1 MGRKPSDCKL
11 TPFEL
16 EIMEALWRTGPA
28 TVKVVREELASK
40 RRLAYTTVQ
49 TMLNIL
55 HRKRKVKRKMR
66 GKAFQYVPAVSRQAA
81 VHHSVR
87 ELINLLFG
95 GSAETL
101 VMSLIEAK
109 ELSVEEMERLT
120 SLLEQARNDS

>member
-1 MGRKPSDCKL
+1 MGRKHPDCKL

-28 TVKVVREELASK
+28 TVQVVREELASK

-55 HRKRKVKRKMR
+55 HRKQKVKRKMKGR
-66 GKAFQYVPAVSRQAA
+66 AFQYAPAVSRQTA
-81 VHHSVR
+81 VHQSVQD
-87 ELINLLFG
+87 LINLLFG

-101 VMSLIEAK
+101 VMSLVETNQ
-109 ELSVEEMERLT
+109 LSIKKIERLT
-120 SLLEQARNDS
+120 LLLEQVRNDN